1 MIHSSITEFIHF
13 FRSQQVKSKLH
24 RGLVQLAIGSIIFL
38 FAMGLLESV
47 FYFTIPVRLK
57 TAEFFLLLFCTAI
70 SFIYLRWLFHYK
82 SFFKNSSNEFLAQNF
97 EKRNPKIGDRLL
109 NALQLEKL
117 LDDLDKG
124 KDLAEFAVSKL
135 NTELKNISRE
145 SLYDPVSKSLKKTL
159 RITLIS
165 AVIILLL
172 LINSLPH
179 AFQRLLQPSKDT
191 EAGLFIDLA
200 TQSGLYLNAHCQVK
214 TTPSKAFSRS
224 LMRFSLVN
232 TLPELTSLCI
242 KNDNNRYSDDYIA
255 LCKAFYLKM

>member
-97 EKRNPKIGDRLL
+97 EKRNQIGR
-109 NALQLEKL
+109 
-117 LDDLDKG
+117 
-124 KDLAEFAVSKL
+124 
-135 NTELKNISRE
+135 
-145 SLYDPVSKSLKKTL
+145 
-159 RITLIS
+159 
-165 AVIILLL
+165 
-172 LINSLPH
+172 
-179 AFQRLLQPSKDT
+179 
-191 EAGLFIDLA
+191 
-200 TQSGLYLNAHCQVK
+200 AHV
-214 TTPSKAFSRS
+214 
-224 LMRFSLVN
+224 
-232 TLPELTSLCI
+232 
-242 KNDNNRYSDDYIA
+242 
-255 LCKAFYLKM
+255 